1 MRKSSFF
8 LISFTFL
15 IIFGLAIN
23 ILNSSL
29 ITYYYSDHIFMEILH
44 NLSSNKKIS
53 EILIN
58 KFNIFGIPFIPI
70 NPKLNFLSDLNYNL
84 NSQYGY
90 LLYLTIFRIIEFIT
104 YYLMVNYFLG
114 KRPNLLISSL
124 VFLIF
129 VYHFNVFDH
138 QSYVNFPIII
148 FNLTIIISL
157 YLKQNLK
164 LYSVVF
170 LLGNFWSY
178 LINPSYFFIIVFGP
192 FLFFLIFLILNKEYK
207 KIFLSLLINIP
218 FTLHYIGLTSGTA
231 RFALSKLIKN
241 ETDFFY
247 NFNIYNSKLFIIFI
261 LLILF
266 LYLFNYKKKYL
277 NISKEFK
284 SISIIL
290 IIFLIIGALIKLDI
304 FFQNFPHPTYIDYSL
319 QYIYVSLIAVAL
331 IRLCKN
337 FKIQIFLYSI
347 FLFLIILKF
356 YSVKNNMIN
365 YNHLVKKNSLYENTN
380 LVQRYFWQKNKEFK
394 FRNDTKGQSVLIDI
408 PNKNSDFTRYIF
420 KNNNNEPDTYRSRI
434 FYNKS
439 LEHSLTWNEFA
450 KNQILIDEG
459 HSLLLNINTFW
470 ALNPKKSKKSKNT
483 IGSSSNIN
491 HLNNFFGFGLILSDR
506 EVDLKKISSY
516 KYDGF
521 KLFLYEYP
529 QRQSYKIDQIKIKK
543 SYKDDL
549 KYFNEVVFTEN
560 KELNKFTNI
569 KEFCRVNNLYSIKNE
584 MLYQIDSENKKCL
597 AIFPIPFSYTN
608 DFYKNNKKIDTFKL
622 QHYFHTAILDKND
635 LIKVQKKNL
644 YFFSYYSFLDYI
656 KFGIGKNAKN

>member
-192 FLFFLIFLILNKEYK
+192 FLFFLIFLIFNKEYK

-247 NFNIYNSKLFIIFI
+247 NFNIYNSKLFIIFL
-261 LLILF
+261 LLIF
-266 LYLFNYKKKYL
+266 FL
-277 NISKEFK
+277 NI
-284 SISIIL
+284 
-290 IIFLIIGALIKLDI
+290 
-304 FFQNFPHPTYIDYSL
+304 
-319 QYIYVSLIAVAL
+319 
-331 IRLCKN
+331 
-337 FKIQIFLYSI
+337 
-347 FLFLIILKF
+347 
-356 YSVKNNMIN
+356 
-365 YNHLVKKNSLYENTN
+365 
-380 LVQRYFWQKNKEFK
+380 
-394 FRNDTKGQSVLIDI
+394 
-408 PNKNSDFTRYIF
+408 
-420 KNNNNEPDTYRSRI
+420 
-434 FYNKS
+434 
-439 LEHSLTWNEFA
+439 
-450 KNQILIDEG
+450 
-459 HSLLLNINTFW
+459 LN
-470 ALNPKKSKKSKNT
+470 
-483 IGSSSNIN
+483 
-491 HLNNFFGFGLILSDR
+491 
-506 EVDLKKISSY
+506 
-516 KYDGF
+516 
-521 KLFLYEYP
+521 
-529 QRQSYKIDQIKIKK
+529 
-543 SYKDDL
+543 
-549 KYFNEVVFTEN
+549 
-560 KELNKFTNI
+560 
-569 KEFCRVNNLYSIKNE
+569 
-584 MLYQIDSENKKCL
+584 
-597 AIFPIPFSYTN
+597 
-608 DFYKNNKKIDTFKL
+608 
-622 QHYFHTAILDKND
+622 
-635 LIKVQKKNL
+635 
-644 YFFSYYSFLDYI
+644 
-656 KFGIGKNAKN
+656 